1 MKAIVEE
8 SSDNSFFFHNK
19 KNLEAT
25 QMSIKCRMDDISILW
40 DSMKK
45 GEEEEKSTGICRR
58 TM

>member
-8 SSDNSFFFHNK
+8 CSDQLFHNK